1 MSDDQPITTALP
13 IDETPETETQ
23 TAEAQ
28 EVFGTKAAA
37 DYLGVSYRTLKD
49 LIYEADPPLVP
60 DLRIGP
66 NRVFYKSTLDAWREE
81 RAKHMSTDD
90 AAAYLGVERKDIYY
104 YMHTMTPAEER
115 LVPTGWRGD
124 RPTFTAEALAPF
136 VGRQKYDRWRRVNAS
151 EASKSAKPPDAD
163 DGAAWVKASGRL
175 PGGPND
181 LLNRIMRAKAQAA
194 AQPA

>member
-13 IDETPETETQ
+13 TDETPDAETQ
-23 TAEAQ
+23 AEEVQ

-37 DYLGVSYRTLKD
+37 DYLGIPYRALRI
-49 LIYEADPPLVP
+49 LLYEADPPLVP

-81 RAKHMSTDD
+81 RDKHMSTDA

-104 YMHTMTPAEER
+104 YMHTMTPVEER

-124 RPTFTAEALAPF
+124 RPTFTKEALAPF
-136 VGRQKYDRWRRVNAS
+136 VGRQKYDRWRRANAS
-151 EASKSAKPPDAD
+151 DASKRAKPTD
-163 DGAAWVKASGRL
+163 DNNGAWCAQGTPARPGRTL
-175 PGGPND
+175 IP
-181 LLNRIMRAKAQAA
+181 
-194 AQPA
+194 QPA